1 MKNFINLI
9 ITFVILALGNHFFP
23 ETIVFNGGW
32 ESILITSLLILVA
45 NILFSFIAII
55 IMLPMSFFDI
65 TQGIA
70 DIIIFI
76 LAFLWTPIKLYAVS
90 HFYAGFDIVGG
101 LGVYI
106 ILTLVLGFFTLG
118 DSKKK

>member
-1 MKNFINLI
+1 MRNFINLI
-9 ITFVILALGNHFFP
+9 ITFVVLALGNHLFP
-23 ETIVFNGGW
+23 EIIVFNGGW
-32 ESILITSLLILVA
+32 ESILITSLLVLVA
-45 NILFSFIAII
+45 NILFTFIAII
-55 IMLPMSFFDI
+55 IMLSMSFFDV

-70 DIIIFI
+70 TIIIFV

-90 HFYAGFDIVGG
+90 YFYDGFQIVGG